1 MIVSFDYSDT
11 KNDCILSNDYS
22 DTMILSHV
30 YSETLNLFRI
40 I

>member
-22 DTMILSHV
+22 DTVHFIPIIR
-30 YSETLNLFRI
+30 LF
-40 I
+40 